1 MSNDRRMDKEDV
13 VQNKT
18 YGYQRG
24 KVGERDGLKLW
35 TKHIYTVVFGTDGQW
50 GPVYS
55 TGNSTQ
61 YSVITC
67 MGKEVEK
74 IDMCI
79 TESLC
84 CTS

>member
-35 TKHIYTVVFGTDGQW
+35 TKHIYTVVYGTDGQQR
-50 GPVYS
+50 S
-55 TGNSTQ
+55 A
-61 YSVITC
+61 I
-67 MGKEVEK
+67 
-74 IDMCI
+74 
-79 TESLC
+79 
-84 CTS
+84 